1 MSGRGFIAARIYG
14 LFFQDLDNL
23 YYLLV
28 FFFSKFGWVANN
40 TFFCGVTNSEH
51 TCNIDFTLGMGIFGS
66 FLFRS
71 SIGFK
76 NDYSGGGA
84 WP

>member
-1 MSGRGFIAARIYG
+1 M
-14 LFFQDLDNL
+14 
-23 YYLLV
+23 
-28 FFFSKFGWVANN
+28 ANN

-51 TCNIDFTLGMGIFGS
+51 TCNIDFTLGMGIFGNFS
-66 FLFRS
+66 FRL

-76 NDYSGGGA
+76 NDYSGDEACAGGGA

>member
-1 MSGRGFIAARIYG
+1 MSGRGFSAARKYG
-14 LFFQDLDNL
+14 LFFQDFDTLF
-23 YYLLV
+23 YLLAI
-28 FFFSKFGWVANN
+28 FLAFKFGWVANN

-51 TCNIDFTLGMGIFGS
+51 IIDFTLGMGIFGN

-76 NDYSGGGA
+76 ND
-84 WP
+84 

>member
-1 MSGRGFIAARIYG
+1 M
-14 LFFQDLDNL
+14 
-23 YYLLV
+23 
-28 FFFSKFGWVANN
+28 ANN

-51 TCNIDFTLGMGIFGS
+51 TCNIDFTLGMGIFGN

-76 NDYSGGGA
+76 NDYSGDEACKRGA
-84 WP
+84 GHGRNEDNENI